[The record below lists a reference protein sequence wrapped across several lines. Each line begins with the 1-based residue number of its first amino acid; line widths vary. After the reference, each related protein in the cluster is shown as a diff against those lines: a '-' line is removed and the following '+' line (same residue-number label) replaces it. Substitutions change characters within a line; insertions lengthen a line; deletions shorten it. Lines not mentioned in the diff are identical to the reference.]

1 EFAERSPSRLK
12 PDYGYEFISQTID
25 NDHEYP
31 IEVTLKITA
40 GPQEGETRTVRTRY
54 LVGSEG
60 AHSPVRKSNGRTPI
74 GDKSDHAWCVMDV
87 LVVTDFHDFRIKCA
101 IQSNDGGS
109 ILLIRREG
117 GYLVR
122 FYVDLGDVDPND
134 DGQVR
139 KAPLEEIIRRAN
151 TILAPYTVEV
161 RDVAWWSVYEVGHRV
176 TDKFDDVDDGQEA
189 EKDRK
194 STRLNSSH
202 V

>member
-1 EFAERSPSRLK
+1 DADC
-12 PDYGYEFISQTID
+12 PDI
-25 NDHEYP
+25 
-31 IEVTLKITA
+31 
-40 GPQEGETRTVRTRY
+40 RT
-54 LVGSEG
+54 
-60 AHSPVRKSNGRTPI
+60 
-74 GDKSDHAWCVMDV
+74 
-87 LVVTDFHDFRIKCA
+87 KCA

-109 ILLIRREG
+109 ILLIPREG

-139 KAPLEEIIRRAN
+139 KTPLEEIIRRAN

-176 TDKFDDVDDGQEA
+176 TYKFDDVDDGQES
-189 EKDRK
+189 EKNIRIFVTGDACQIHSTK
-194 STRLNSSH
+194 SRQGKN